1 MVYQKMMWCYMKYLK
16 GIIQVLGIKKYDDIL
31 ICKKDFIAD
40 IETLYHNGW
49 EVIDI
54 TWWKHKLIKDNGTD
68 DNAGGGVRD
77 DGNSEYYWAE
87 TIYFKSFNTGETI
100 DNIINY
106 YNMCTNDCLF
116 YDLIPAISIRHQ
128 KKHLN

>member
-1 MVYQKMMWCYMKYLK
+1 M
-16 GIIQVLGIKKYDDIL
+16 
-31 ICKKDFIAD
+31 
-40 IETLYHNGW
+40 YHNGW

-87 TIYFKSFNTGETI
+87 TIYYKSFNMGETI

>member
-87 TIYFKSFNTGETI
+87 TIYYKSFNMGG
-100 DNIINY
+100 DN
-106 YNMCTNDCLF
+106 
-116 YDLIPAISIRHQ
+116 
-128 KKHLN
+128 